1 MFGIGVTNPSYKT
14 EIVKGKSMHES
25 IFTRAEEIAE
35 GLYPHQIEGIAFLL
49 GRRRALLADDMGLGK
64 TRQSVIAMV
73 EAEGEGPYLVICPA
87 SIKRNW
93 AREIEIVFP
102 DAEPAIVG
110 PAVLPPTDYCG
121 WIIVNYE
128 LLGKNLDQLLAFDWK
143 GIVFDEAHYL
153 KNYQSQRSQNASKLV
168 KAIKRDLVVHALT
181 GTPMTSRPRDLF
193 PLLQILG
200 HPLGKSFLSFAKR
213 YCDAYQGD
221 FGLVADGASNIEELT
236 VQLHGVM
243 LRRTKDEVLDL
254 PPKMRTWM
262 DVELHP
268 YAIQHFNRLVQE
280 FISKFDTPEAIDG
293 ISEPVGLSS
302 ERRDELD
309 DSIDTTDLGTG
320 MGRITQVRRAI
331 AFVKCRHT
339 IKFVENALEQ
349 GEKVIIFTSF
359 LNTMQRFQRHFKD
372 RAVYVSGEVP
382 VHERQNRVDRF
393 QNDDDIKLF
402 IANMHIA
409 GVGINLTAAR
419 QIVFNDLD
427 WVPANHWQAE
437 DRAYRI
443 GQTGTVNV
451 TYMIATGTVDSFVKT
466 VLETKA
472 ALMDSIVEGS
482 ILIPDG
488 EAALQL
494 DVLSELKRMMNALSG
509 HAAEV
514 EASALLDV
522 LEKASDAY
530 LEENASHLQEATRA
544 QLHPYSEEAIRTL
557 AQVLAGPERN
567 VYHAE
572 SSSQKGKFYT
582 LEVVGVDVTCDCPGF
597 THRGSC
603 RHVRPLKSALVAG
616 HPLPKGYKEISSD

>member
-1 MFGIGVTNPSYKT
+1 MP
-14 EIVKGKSMHES
+14 ES
-25 IFTRAEEIAE
+25 SLTRAEEIAK
-35 GLYPHQIEGIAFLL
+35 GLYPHQVEGIAFLL

-64 TRQSVIAMV
+64 TRQSIIAMI
-73 EAEGEGPYLVICPA
+73 EAEREGPYLVICPA

-93 AREIEIVFP
+93 AREIEIVLP
-102 DAEPAIVG
+102 DADAVIVG
-110 PAVLPPTDYCG
+110 PAPLPPTAHQG
-121 WIIVNYE
+121 WVIVNYE
-128 LLGKNLDQLLAFDWK
+128 ILGKNLEGLLAFDWK
-143 GIVFDEAHYL
+143 GVVFDEAHYL

-168 KAIKRDLVVHALT
+168 KEIKRDPIVHALT

-268 YAIQHFNRLVQE
+268 YAIEHFNQLVQT
-280 FISKFDTPEAIDG
+280 FISKFDAPEAIDG
-293 ISEPVGLSS
+293 APESVGLSS
-302 ERRDELD
+302 EHSDELD
-309 DSIDTTDLGTG
+309 DAIDTTDLGTG

-331 AFVKCRHT
+331 AFVKCRQT

-482 ILIPDG
+482 ILVPDG
-488 EAALQL
+488 EAALAL
-494 DVLSELKRMMNALSG
+494 DVLSELKRMMNALSVET
-509 HAAEV
+509 AELK
-514 EASALLDV
+514 ASELHDV
-522 LEKASDAY
+522 LQKAGDVY

-544 QLHPYSEEAIRTL
+544 QLRPYSEEAIRTL
-557 AQVLAGPERN
+557 AEVLAGPERS

-616 HPLPKGYKEISSD
+616 NALPKGYKKVSAD

>member
-1 MFGIGVTNPSYKT
+1 MQETSFK
-14 EIVKGKSMHES
+14 
-25 IFTRAEEIAE
+25 RAEEIAE
-35 GLYPHQIEGIAFLL
+35 GLFSHQIEGIAFLL

-64 TRQSVIAMV
+64 TRQSIIAMV
-73 EAEGEGPYLVICPA
+73 EAEPEGPYLVICPA

-102 DAEPAIVG
+102 DVEPAIVG
-110 PAVLPPTDYCG
+110 PAPLPPTDYNG
-121 WIIVNYE
+121 WVIINYE
-128 LLGKNLDQLLAFDWK
+128 ILGKNLDKLLEFDWK
-143 GIVFDEAHYL
+143 GVVFDEAHYL
-153 KNYQSQRSQNASKLV
+153 KNYQSQRSRNGAKLV
-168 KAIKRDLVVHALT
+168 EAIENDPVVHALT

-193 PLLQILG
+193 PLLQILN

-213 YCDAYQGD
+213 YCEAYQGD
-221 FGLVADGASNIEELT
+221 FGLVANGASNLEELT

-254 PPKMRTWM
+254 PPKVRTWL

-268 YAIQHFNRLVQE
+268 HAIQHYNRLVQE
-280 FISKFDTPEAIDG
+280 FISKFETPEAIG
-293 ISEPVGLSS
+293 GLPESLELSS
-302 ERRDELD
+302 ESREELD
-309 DSIDTTDLGTG
+309 ESIDTTDLGTG

-331 AFVKCRHT
+331 AFIKCRHT

-359 LNTMQRFQRHFKD
+359 LNTMQRFRQHFKD

-382 VHERQNRVDRF
+382 VNQRQDRVDRF
-393 QNDDDIKLF
+393 QNDDNIKLF
-402 IANMHIA
+402 VANMHIA

-419 QIVFNDLD
+419 QVVFNDLD

-482 ILIPDG
+482 ILVPGG

-494 DVLSELKRMMNALSG
+494 DVLSELKRMMNALSVQTTEIKESDI
-509 HAAEV
+509 H
-514 EASALLDV
+514 DV
-522 LEKASDAY
+522 LQKAGDAY
-530 LEENASHLQEATRA
+530 LEENASHLQEATRK
-544 QLHPYSEEAIRTL
+544 QLRPYSEEAIRVL
-557 AQVLAGPERN
+557 AQVLSGPQRT

-582 LEVVGVDVTCDCPGF
+582 LEVVGADITCDCPGF
-597 THRGSC
+597 KHRGSC

-616 HPLPKGYKEISSD
+616 KPLPKGYKEVSS